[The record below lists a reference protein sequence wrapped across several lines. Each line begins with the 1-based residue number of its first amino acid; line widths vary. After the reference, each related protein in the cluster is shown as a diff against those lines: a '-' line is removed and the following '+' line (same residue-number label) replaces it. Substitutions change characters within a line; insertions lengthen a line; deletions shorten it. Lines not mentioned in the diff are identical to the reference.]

1 MDKDYSILLI
11 NDYVVP
17 KIGASAHTAAMDIQ
31 MMSLSAGMERTES
44 QWIDLLRMSGLSLV
58 KIWYSKTGSESVI
71 EATKKTETT
80 Y

>member
-17 KIGASAHTAAMDIQ
+17 EIGTSVRTAAMDIQ

-44 QWIDLLRMSGLSLV
+44 QWVHLLKMSGLSLV
-58 KIWYSKTGSESVI
+58 RIWYSETGSESI
-71 EATKKTETT
+71 LQATAK